1 VKKEKNMLQNKNKI
15 ENPESLEYNKVI
27 ELLDTRKEGLT
38 SLEAKNRLSQ
48 FGPNQLPEQD
58 RINYLFLYFNQFK
71 SFLILILIFAAI
83 ISFFLNHASDGYIIL
98 LVILANSII
107 GFFQEYKAEQSIQAL
122 KEMVQ
127 PTAKVIRDGYPLIIP
142 SKEIVIGD
150 ILELEEGDRIAADA
164 RIFYAKNFQTIESS
178 LTGESLPI
186 AKNSAKIE
194 PNLTLAD
201 RKNMV
206 YMGTL
211 VSTGVAKAVVVATGN
226 KTQFGNIANIL
237 GKINTKQNHFKT
249 KTDTLAKQLAV
260 ISIASSSLIF
270 IVGYFIQGRNLLEM
284 FLITTAI
291 LVSAIPEGLPA
302 ILSVVLS
309 AGAKKMANNNAIV
322 RDLQSTE
329 SFGVVNIICTDKT
342 GTITENTMTVQSI
355 FLPNT
360 GILKVTGQGWSSKGN
375 IEQNSLQYPI
385 TNNTCLEDL
394 LFVCALGNKALV
406 TKKSIIE
413 GVEYNVIGD
422 PTEAGLFVL
431 AQKAGIK
438 REDLE
443 KEWLVKDD
451 LMFTSAVKYRATLV
465 ENIFDKSENLLLVTG
480 APEVIF
486 ERSSNFYNEKGEIIK
501 KTETLEDKLS
511 SALNQFTSQGFRTI
525 ALAIK
530 KMPEENSEID
540 SKLDIERLTFL
551 GVVGIQDPVRPE
563 VKNSITL
570 AKAAGIKV
578 MMLTGDHKQTATA
591 IAKEIG
597 LIPNDTAENL
607 DFKTEQAYLNNS
619 PLVLEEKEFLR
630 LSPELQEKAL
640 DSLLVLARLN
650 PETKLIITEILQKKG
665 NIVAMTG
672 DGVNDAPALKKA
684 DIGISMGKIGTDV
697 ARESSKVVLADDN
710 FSSIILAIKEGRNIF
725 QNIRKVSY
733 YLLSTS
739 LAEIAILLSSFL
751 FGIGGMFSATQILWL
766 NLVTDGINGIALAVN
781 PANSNLMK
789 KPPNKIDDEI
799 LNKNVIPF
807 ILLTVFTMLPA
818 TFIAYFSFL
827 NQGQLIATSA
837 AFFVISMS
845 QIFSLLNIK
854 SLESTFFQK
863 SSLNNPFLILSTL
876 SSALLIIFIPTTP
889 FASVLKLVP
898 FSLTD
903 TLYLIFLSSLV
914 LWTVEIYKWR
924 KSQKL
929 IGI

>member
-1 VKKEKNMLQNKNKI
+1 MLQNKNKI

>member
-1 VKKEKNMLQNKNKI
+1 MLQNKNKI

-27 ELLDTRKEGLT
+27 ELLDTGKEGLT

-58 RINYLFLYFNQFK
+58 RINYFFLYLNQFK

-122 KEMVQ
+122 KKMVQ
-127 PTAKVIRDGYPLIIP
+127 LNAKVIRDGNPLIIP

-150 ILELEEGDRIAADA
+150 ILELEEGSRISADA

-178 LTGESLPI
+178 LTGESLPV

-355 FLPNT
+355 FLPNA

-385 TNNTCLEDL
+385 TNNTYLEDL

-451 LMFTSAVKYRATLV
+451 LMFTSAAKYRATLV

-501 KTETLEDKLS
+501 KSETLEDKLS

-540 SKLDIERLTFL
+540 SKLDIEKLTFL

-607 DFKTEQAYLNNS
+607 DFKTEHAYLNNS

-876 SSALLIIFIPTTP
+876 SSALLIIFIPTTT
-889 FASVLKLVP
+889 FASVLKLTP
-898 FSLTD
+898 FALKD

-914 LWTVEIYKWR
+914 LWTVEIYKWI

-929 IGI
+929 IET